1 MLAIIALIATP
12 IVMNIIKNTKE
23 DSVRKSLDEILRAGE
38 TYRTTNLQD
47 RKEECVYFD
56 FGYEAEKGVLK
67 EEILDVSMK
76 YESPEYEEGQTNEE
90 IKKYGFVN
98 NRYATIIPI
107 SELKLKG
114 KLPRK
119 GYMRVCKSTGVY
131 GNVTIN
137 GIKIEGT
144 YGDEESKNIIKGE
157 VPEGVTGPTII
168 SLNTSATS
176 KTITGVVKTKGEVK
190 EYIWYIKG
198 EDDKGYKEEGRSNT
212 NVYVYKGLNRNTRYE
227 IKVKVIDKN
236 NLSATQ
242 TKKIKTLT
250 VEPVEEIIK
259 PEREKWS
266 KEKRLTLKYNKGYKL
281 RYGKVNEGVK
291 EDEEGEVEIKLTE
304 PSSITYEL
312 LDSSNYEKV
321 YTNTVTITKIDP
333 TVPELKA
340 KGLVGVTTNS
350 VTIMGACEDQ
360 ESGIKAI
367 EFGKDG
373 KYTGRI
379 ENANWN
385 SNVDSEG
392 AKKFSKGYIYGGLKV
407 GEKHKYSVRCINGA
421 GETTGEEE
429 GKIKIKDEEGN
440 ETEEIGT
447 TEKQGPTIKPAD
459 NESGK
464 EWAKKKDYIITYPY
478 KTSEGYTNKFK
489 VGPVDAILIKGSGK
503 NLKEGQVIKAG
514 VEYEATSSEIKIR
527 FTSVGEEKSAY
538 IYARYIEK
546 ATNEELSTNHIVTGI
561 DSTKPVIEVE
571 EVETKQESG
580 WYSEY
585 VTKVKQIVVPPSKI
599 EKVYYKICTGSKCTS
614 VGEEKK
620 LATPDTTYN
629 LGSNKERQFIC
640 YQAVSKA
647 GVKSEIVCSNG
658 VNVDSDNFN
667 VPGATNITSTY
678 DSITATYEEE
688 ATPVSGIKGY
698 ACYETNEEGEIIG
711 SGGYNQ
717 AEKEC
722 TIKVEA
728 TKETTIKY
736 FKKCVTNIA
745 GKEVCSK
752 VQMKENIGYCE
763 AGQTITTTVDTN
775 SGVCGT
781 YGGCSASCGSGTQYA
796 TKTYTTKTTVTSK
809 YEGRECS
816 VTTGV
821 RNQANGCSRSCN
833 TQACC
838 NSCSCDSNKCGSMIL
853 EATPNCQYIGNNM
866 LLTSYTCSS
875 KLRDD
880 TFPWS
885 NLFDAK
891 NYTYWLSHG
900 YKAANNDSYD
910 RVGIIAKNK
919 NDIYIKKVRI
929 EYGTGNGKKASKN
942 FTYKIEVNKVV
953 SISNP
958 NFGSGSDEFQ
968 QHCELYYYG
977 SYNSYEENGE
987 TKWKAMRLYELEF
1000 IGDI

>member
-90 IKKYGFVN
+90 IRKYGFVN

-114 KLPRK
+114 KLPSK

-137 GIKIEGT
+137 GIKIEGI

-168 SLNTSATS
+168 SLNT
-176 KTITGVVKTKGEVK
+176 
-190 EYIWYIKG
+190 
-198 EDDKGYKEEGRSNT
+198 
-212 NVYVYKGLNRNTRYE
+212 
-227 IKVKVIDKN
+227 
-236 NLSATQ
+236 SATQ

-281 RYGKVNEGVK
+281 RYGKLNEGVK

-350 VTIMGACEDQ
+350 VTIMAAREDQ

-678 DSITATYEEE
+678 DSITATYGQD

-698 ACYETNEEGEIIG
+698 ACYGTNEEGEIIG

-833 TQACC
+833 TA
-838 NSCSCDSNKCGSMIL
+838 SCSCDFNKCVRVAYNNNISVVATTCGNTTCTSTSQGNDSNGSPVSNVLDGSDSSYYLTTSIGKSSNK
-853 EATPNCQYIGNNM
+853 
-866 LLTSYTCSS
+866 
-875 KLRDD
+875 
-880 TFPWS
+880 TFS
-885 NLFDAK
+885 VNITL
-891 NYTYWLSHG
+891 G
-900 YKAANNDSYD
+900 Y
-910 RVGIIAKNK
+910 NK
-919 NDIYIKKVRI
+919 YVKKVKLKLGAN
-929 EYGTGNGKKASKN
+929 GTSSFSGKLKVIKRFEN
-942 FTYKIEVNKVV
+942 RLHDDYKILYDNSSYSLPKSTYSTIELNDVGTAN
-953 SISNP
+953 SIELVYD
-958 NFGSGSDEFQ
+958 GSTGSEARKMRI
-968 QHCELYYYG
+968 
-977 SYNSYEENGE
+977 YEIEIYAE
-987 TKWKAMRLYELEF
+987 
-1000 IGDI
+1000 